1 MLSFARFVA
10 HPGCFEVVTMKI
22 RSRRQARGFS
32 LIELLIVIAIIL
44 VISAIAIPRLLRSRI
59 LANETSAVASLR
71 TLCTVQ
77 VNYEST
83 YRVGYA
89 PSLAALSPP
98 AGGTAPSAANAGLI
112 DVVLAGGLKSGYV
125 FTYNPVDSNGD
136 GQVDTWTITAAPFV
150 PGQTGDKYFFVDL
163 SNVIRYNVGAPATA
177 SSTPIPN

>member
-1 MLSFARFVA
+1 
-10 HPGCFEVVTMKI
+10 MKI

-177 SSTPIPN
+177 ASSPTPP